1 MNQLLDYMQVERN
14 IVIWQW
20 QAGQLVVEL
29 KSEAI
34 HRDTDKSQYFAI
46 TEFNSCFIIWSP
58 SLFSYLSHSQA
69 AQGSDLPFE
78 IFHLTACFQFHVT
91 NGTFPEQIITCRQ
104 LFENY
109 MVVSWPMKRK
119 GKLHQMIINITFTP
133 LVMTTFP
140 QQPLLFHLP
149 TIAHSSKWL
158 VKCVSRFDCIII
170 SLHHHTGKVMVL
182 LHSMGVAVLYGSH
195 SIEFFHKAVKVESWF
210 LA

>member
-1 MNQLLDYMQVERN
+1 
-14 IVIWQW
+14 
-20 QAGQLVVEL
+20 
-29 KSEAI
+29 
-34 HRDTDKSQYFAI
+34 
-46 TEFNSCFIIWSP
+46 
-58 SLFSYLSHSQA
+58 LSHSQA

-78 IFHLTACFQFHVT
+78 IFHLTVCFQFHV

-149 TIAHSSKWL
+149 TIAHSSK
-158 VKCVSRFDCIII
+158 
-170 SLHHHTGKVMVL
+170 
-182 LHSMGVAVLYGSH
+182 
-195 SIEFFHKAVKVESWF
+195 
-210 LA
+210 